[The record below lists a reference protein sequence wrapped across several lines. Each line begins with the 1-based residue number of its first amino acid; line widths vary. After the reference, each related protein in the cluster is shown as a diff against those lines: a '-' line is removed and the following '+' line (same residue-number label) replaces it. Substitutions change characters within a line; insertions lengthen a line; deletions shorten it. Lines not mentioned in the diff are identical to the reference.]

1 MATIAEPAPTASAPG
16 KYDRP
21 RGSLRFDWLMLL
33 VGMWPLAGA
42 LTDANA
48 HINDPQ
54 LENFFTPWHALLYSG
69 VLAVGLTIGY
79 VAWRNHQRGYA
90 WTRAVPPGYGLT
102 LIGVGILGVAGIG
115 DLIWHELYGIERDI
129 PALTSPTH
137 MLIILGI
144 LFVVAGPLR
153 AALARPVAEVRG
165 LAQLPM
171 IVSVMLTYV
180 FLTVPL
186 QYLHPFSYRF
196 AQFGDVDVFADQPYP
211 PASSYL
217 SEGLGLAAILVT
229 SAVLMGIVLFVI
241 RRWQLLFGALTL
253 ILTVDIAALG
263 ALQRDFLLVPAAFAT
278 GLVADLLILTL
289 RPSPAR
295 PNLFRLFAF
304 LLPAL
309 YFTAY
314 FVTLFLTSQV
324 VWIIHLWVGAIF
336 AAGWV
341 GWAMS
346 YLVVP
351 PREYVEPASQ
361 PNESQG

>member
-1 MATIAEPAPTASAPG
+1 MATIAEPPLTTTARG

-33 VGMWPLAGA
+33 VGMWPLVGA

-48 HINDPQ
+48 HINDPR
-54 LENFFTPWHALLYSG
+54 LEKFFTPWHALLYSG
-69 VLAVGLTIGY
+69 VLAVGLCIGY
-79 VAWRNHQRGYA
+79 VAWHNHKRGYA

-102 LIGVGILGVAGIG
+102 LLGVGVLGVAGIG

-129 PALTSPTH
+129 PAITSPTH

-144 LFVVAGPLR
+144 LLVVAGPLR
-153 AALARPVAEVRG
+153 SAYTRPAAEVRG

-171 IVSVMLTYV
+171 ILSVLLMYTMITL
-180 FLTVPL
+180 PL

-196 AQFGDVDVFADQPYP
+196 AQFGNVDLFAGRPF
-211 PASSYL
+211 PAVDSYL
-217 SEGLGLAAILVT
+217 AEGLGLASILVT
-229 SAVLMGIVLFVI
+229 SAVLMGIVLFLV

-253 ILTVDIAALG
+253 ILTVNIAALG
-263 ALQRDFLLVPAAFAT
+263 ALQRDFSLVPAAFAT
-278 GLVADLLILTL
+278 GLLADLLILTL

-304 LLPAL
+304 LLPAIL
-309 YFTAY
+309 FTAY

-324 VWIIHLWVGAIF
+324 VWIIHLWVGSIF

-351 PREYVEPASQ
+351 PHEYVEPASQ
-361 PNESQG
+361 TDQSRG

>member
-1 MATIAEPAPTASAPG
+1 MATIAEPATTASAPG

-21 RGSLRFDWLMLL
+21 RGSLRFDWLMLAL
-33 VGMWPLAGA
+33 GFWPLAGA

-54 LENFFTPWHALLYSG
+54 LETFFTPWHALLYSG
-69 VLAVGLTIGY
+69 VLAVGVGIVY

-102 LIGVGILGVAGIG
+102 LVGVGILGVAGIG
-115 DLIWHELYGIERDI
+115 DLIWHSLYGIERDI

-153 AALARPVAEVRG
+153 AAYARPVDQVRG

-196 AQFGDVDVFADQPYP
+196 AQYGDVD
-211 PASSYL
+211 
-217 SEGLGLAAILVT
+217 
-229 SAVLMGIVLFVI
+229 
-241 RRWQLLFGALTL
+241 
-253 ILTVDIAALG
+253 
-263 ALQRDFLLVPAAFAT
+263 
-278 GLVADLLILTL
+278 
-289 RPSPAR
+289 
-295 PNLFRLFAF
+295 
-304 LLPAL
+304 
-309 YFTAY
+309 
-314 FVTLFLTSQV
+314 
-324 VWIIHLWVGAIF
+324 IF
-336 AAGWV
+336 A
-341 GWAMS
+341 
-346 YLVVP
+346 
-351 PREYVEPASQ
+351 
-361 PNESQG
+361 

>member
-1 MATIAEPAPTASAPG
+1 VATIAEPAPTASAPG

-33 VGMWPLAGA
+33 VGLWPLAGA

-54 LENFFTPWHALLYSG
+54 LESFFTPWHALLYSG
-69 VLAVGLTIGY
+69 VLAVGLTIGA
-79 VAWRNHQRGYA
+79 VAWRNHQRGYG

-102 LIGVGILGVAGIG
+102 LVGVGVLGVAGIG
-115 DLIWHELYGIERDI
+115 DLIWHSLYGIERDI

-153 AALARPVAEVRG
+153 AAYARPVDQVRG

-196 AQFGDVDVFADQPYP
+196 AQYGDVDIFANQPYP
-211 PASSYL
+211 PASSFL
-217 SEGLGLAAILVT
+217 AEGLGLAAILVT
-229 SAVLMGIVLFVI
+229 SAVLSSLTLFLI

-253 ILTVDIAALG
+253 MLTVDIAALG
-263 ALQRDFLLVPAAFAT
+263 ALQRDFSLVPAAFVT
-278 GLVADLLILTL
+278 GLLVDLLILTL

-324 VWIIHLWVGAIF
+324 VWIIHLWVGSIF

-341 GWAMS
+341 GWAIS

-351 PREYVEPASQ
+351 PREYVEPSSKPA
-361 PNESQG
+361 ESQG